1 MLYMTVWVAN
11 IDGVYRTSKIKNL
24 EENVGAV
31 NVDITP
37 AEVAKVRKLVD
48 EAEIVGTRYPTALMG
63 GLMTDTPEL

>member
-1 MLYMTVWVAN
+1 MLYVAVWVAD

-48 EAEIVGTRYPTALMG
+48 EAEIAGTRYPTALMG